1 MHDFCSYVSMRTKD
15 LIAKRE
21 RRARQSAKKQSYH
34 PSAKQLPETAAEAA
48 NTLPSA
54 FGAEVLK
61 ELKALPLSISD
72 EEILRRRDM
81 REVLTFTIDPE
92 DAKDFDDALSYEVLQ
107 DDHGEVWYRIGI
119 HIADVTHY
127 VQEGSAVDEEAYQRG
142 TSIYL
147 VDRVIPMLPE
157 QLSNELC
164 SLRPNEDKLCMSV
177 IVDMDKQA
185 KVLRHKICRTVIRSD
200 YRLTYE
206 EAMRQ
211 LTVDNGQLTVDNGQW
226 TVDNGQLTVDNGQL
240 TVDNGELVGA
250 LQAMNELAKQ
260 LRKKRFEHGAINF
273 ETPEV
278 RFRLNEHGEPIEI
291 VFHQSTAA
299 NHLIEE
305 FMLLANR
312 IVAKEVGGNGQLTV
326 DNGQLTVDNGQL
338 TVDNGQWTVDK
349 KGRGKAFV
357 YRVHDV
363 PDPEKLVKLGNFIRQ
378 FGFHLRT
385 SSKRSVQNKHINSLL
400 DSCQGTNSQSLIE
413 TLAIRTM
420 AKAVY
425 STSNIGHY
433 GLGFTHYTHFTSPI
447 RRYPDMMVHRLLAKY
462 ILHSKQPCRHQ
473 QELLEEACVHCS
485 DTEQMAQMAER
496 NSIKEM
502 QARWMSQ
509 HIGEEFEGV
518 ISGVTEFG
526 LFVQL
531 KDTLTE
537 GLVPIRTIEPHDYMQ
552 YDEDNYCLVAA
563 RSGITYTLSDT
574 VRVRVVKA
582 DVEKKQIDFVLV
594 E

>member
-1 MHDFCSYVSMRTKD
+1 MRTKD

-21 RRARQSAKKQSYH
+21 RRERKQTRAQRNNINKKVVVETTAKEDVL
-34 PSAKQLPETAAEAA
+34 LPTSFNE
-48 NTLPSA
+48 
-54 FGAEVLK
+54 GVLK
-61 ELKALPLSISD
+61 ELKKLPTFIPN
-72 EEILRRRDM
+72 EEIMRRRDM
-81 REVLTFTIDPE
+81 RDVLTFTIDPN
-92 DAKDFDDALSYEVLQ
+92 DAKDFDDALSFKVLDSGHYQ
-107 DDHGEVWYRIGI
+107 IGI

-127 VQEGSAVDEEAYQRG
+127 VQEGSAIDEEAYQRG

-157 QLSNELC
+157 KLCNELC
-164 SLRPNEDKLCMSV
+164 SLRPNEDKLCMS
-177 IVDMDKQA
+177 IVVEMDQQA
-185 KVLRHKICRTVIRSD
+185 KVIRHKVCRTVINST

-206 EAMRQ
+206 QAQEM
-211 LTVDNGQLTVDNGQW
+211 LDSNNNTTNPL
-226 TVDNGQLTVDNGQL
+226 LL
-240 TVDNGELVGA
+240 EA
-250 LQAMNELAKQ
+250 LQILNNLAKL
-260 LRKKRFEHGAINF
+260 LRAKRFEHGAINF
-273 ETPEV
+273 ESPEV
-278 RFRLNEHGEPIEI
+278 RFLLNEEGEPTEI
-291 VFHQSTAA
+291 IFHHSTDA

-312 IVAKEVGGNGQLTV
+312 IVAAEIGKRKSDKENDELE
-326 DNGQLTVDNGQL
+326 
-338 TVDNGQWTVDK
+338 
-349 KGRGKAFV
+349 KAKPFV

-400 DSCQGTNSQSLIE
+400 DSCQGTNSQNLIE
-413 TLAIRTM
+413 TLAIRSM

-433 GLGFTHYTHFTSPI
+433 GLAFPYYTHFTSPI
-447 RRYPDMMVHRLLAKY
+447 RRYPDMMVHRLLSRY
-462 ILHSKQPCRHQ
+462 LLQSKAPCRH
-473 QELLEEACVHCS
+473 EKEVLEEACVHCS

-502 QARWMSQ
+502 QARWMSSR
-509 HIGEEFEGV
+509 IGEEFDGV

-531 KDTLTE
+531 SDTLTE

-552 YDEDNYCLVAA
+552 YDEENYCLIAA
-563 RSGITYTLSDT
+563 RSGNTYTLSDS
-574 VRVRVVKA
+574 VRVRVTRV
-582 DVEKKQIDFVLV
+582 DVERKKIDFELV
-594 E
+594 

>member
-1 MHDFCSYVSMRTKD
+1 MRTKD

-21 RRARQSAKKQSYH
+21 RRARAKARAERNTTHSPKPKHEVSNQENDM
-34 PSAKQLPETAAEAA
+34 LPGEFSEQI
-48 NTLPSA
+48 
-54 FGAEVLK
+54 LK
-61 ELKALPLSISD
+61 ELKHLPTHISD

-81 REVLTFTIDPE
+81 RDILTFTIDPD
-92 DAKDFDDALSYEVLQ
+92 DAKDFDDALSFQVLENGNYQ
-107 DDHGEVWYRIGI
+107 IGI

-127 VQEGSAVDEEAYQRG
+127 VEEGSAVDEEAYQRA

-157 QLSNELC
+157 KLCNEVC
-164 SLRPNEDKLCMSV
+164 SLRPNEEKLCMSV
-177 IVDMDKQA
+177 VVEMDETA
-185 KVLRHKICRTVIRSD
+185 KVLRQKICRSVICSD
-200 YRLTYE
+200 YRLSYQ
-206 EAMRQ
+206 EAQAM
-211 LTVDNGQLTVDNGQW
+211 LEDAMDAPTALA
-226 TVDNGQLTVDNGQL
+226 
-240 TVDNGELVGA
+240 EA
-250 LQAMNELAKQ
+250 LQQLHQLAKQ
-260 LRKKRFEHGAINF
+260 LRSNRFAQGAINF

-278 RFRLNEHGEPIEI
+278 RFRLDADGNPTEI
-291 VFHQSTAA
+291 LFRHLTDA

-312 IVAKEVGGNGQLTV
+312 IVAKEIGGKSKSET
-326 DNGQLTVDNGQL
+326 
-338 TVDNGQWTVDK
+338 K
-349 KGRGKAFV
+349 KEQAEKPFV

-400 DSCQGTNSQSLIE
+400 ANCKGSNSQNLIE
-413 TLAIRTM
+413 TLAIRSM
-420 AKAVY
+420 SKAMY

-433 GLGFTHYTHFTSPI
+433 GLAFPYYTHFTSPI
-447 RRYPDMMVHRLLAKY
+447 RRYPDMMVHRLLSRY
-462 ILHSKQPCRHQ
+462 VLQSKAACRHDK
-473 QELLEEACVHCS
+473 EVLEEACVHCS
-485 DTEQMAQMAER
+485 EREQLAQTAER
-496 NSIKEM
+496 DSAKEM
-502 QARWMSQ
+502 QARWIGQ
-509 HIGEEFEGV
+509 HIGESFDGV

-563 RSGITYTLSDT
+563 RSGKTYTLSDT
-574 VRVRVVKA
+574 VRVRVTRA
-582 DVEKKQIDFVLV
+582 DVERKQIDFVLV
-594 E
+594 EED